1 MSPRWAL
8 LASAIAVASACSSPV
23 TATTTTTSQE
33 TVTTLPATSTTSV
46 ASNASP
52 CIPGEPRAGIDLATD
67 ALIRH
72 YNDRGT
78 EQLVALIG
86 DGRVRDPSLEPG
98 TDVVYPSVAAW
109 LAAADAV
116 GDQLST
122 NGYGFYEPFELLVV
136 RRNPTLENVGIEELN
151 VTLHLWV
158 NQDCEL
164 RVDSAPDVISSPDPC
179 RYADLY
185 QDEDAPEGCRGPFDP
200 RAAHV
205 AVWTGSEVL
214 IYGGTSGTHESPPLD
229 TGLRFDPSERLWR
242 DLPPSPERLSWWP
255 TLHAV
260 WAEDR
265 MMVAGRLIRGDDVAV
280 VLLAYSPERNVWSVS
295 PPLPGDR
302 TAVGGVV
309 WTGTEVILA
318 GGDNHYPDS
327 TAWAYDPANEQWRQL
342 PDPPIP
348 DVEGIEGVWTG
359 TEAIFFGGYAEPPQ
373 SPGAAYNPATDTWRL
388 LAVHPGTWI
397 EGHRMIWTGREVIV
411 YSGHIGPEHQQR
423 LLLYNPA
430 SDTWAESSPSPI
442 PPSER
447 LGGAWT
453 GDQLIMWGG
462 YATYGTHDE
471 GGDAVYGSGA
481 AYDPATDTWT
491 ALPLA
496 PLADRCDHTVTWTGS
511 ELMIFGGMTSCGLP
525 NILADGNA
533 AIYDPA
539 THSWQISRP

>member
-1 MSPRWAL
+1 
-8 LASAIAVASACSSPV
+8 
-23 TATTTTTSQE
+23 
-33 TVTTLPATSTTSV
+33 
-46 ASNASP
+46 
-52 CIPGEPRAGIDLATD
+52 
-67 ALIRH
+67 
-72 YNDRGT
+72 
-78 EQLVALIG
+78 
-86 DGRVRDPSLEPG
+86 
-98 TDVVYPSVAAW
+98 
-109 LAAADAV
+109 
-116 GDQLST
+116 
-122 NGYGFYEPFELLVV
+122 
-136 RRNPTLENVGIEELN
+136 
-151 VTLHLWV
+151 
-158 NQDCEL
+158 
-164 RVDSAPDVISSPDPC
+164 
-179 RYADLY
+179 
-185 QDEDAPEGCRGPFDP
+185 
-200 RAAHV
+200 
-205 AVWTGSEVL
+205 
-214 IYGGTSGTHESPPLD
+214 
-229 TGLRFDPSERLWR
+229 
-242 DLPPSPERLSWWP
+242 
-255 TLHAV
+255 
-260 WAEDR
+260 
-265 MMVAGRLIRGDDVAV
+265 MVAGRLIRGDDVAV

-397 EGHRMIWTGREVIV
+397 EGHRMIWTGRKVIV

-539 THSWQISRP
+539 THSWQISRPWSSPHILFAVPPRMTRFSSAQGLRDQPYA